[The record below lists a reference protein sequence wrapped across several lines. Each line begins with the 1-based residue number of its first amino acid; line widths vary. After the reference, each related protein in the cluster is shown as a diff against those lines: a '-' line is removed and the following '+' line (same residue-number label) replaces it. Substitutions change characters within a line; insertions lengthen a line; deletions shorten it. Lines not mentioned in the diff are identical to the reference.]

1 MTLEELR
8 KVIKTLASYSYES
21 FLQKSQSVKPNEYR
35 DNKGDNKGIS
45 PQNFKLACIALLATI
60 SISCMFFMFGNY
72 CVLML
77 IIAIWVFL

>member
-1 MTLEELR
+1 MTIEELR

-21 FLQKSQSVKPNEYR
+21 FLHKNQLVKPNEYR
-35 DNKGDNKGIS
+35 DNKGIS
-45 PQNFKLACIALLATI
+45 PQNFKYACIALLATM

>member
-1 MTLEELR
+1 MTLEELK

-21 FLQKSQSVKPNEYR
+21 FLHKNQLVKPNEVR
-35 DNKGDNKGIS
+35 DYKGIS
-45 PQNFKLACIALLATI
+45 PQNFKLACVALLATM

-77 IIAIWVFL
+77 MIAIWVFL

>member
-1 MTLEELR
+1 MTIEELR

-21 FLQKSQSVKPNEYR
+21 FSQKNQLVKPNEYR
-35 DNKGDNKGIS
+35 DNKGIS
-45 PQNFKLACIALLATI
+45 PQNFKHACIALLATM